1 MTRNLLQRKEAYT
14 CLPRTMKLQQISV
27 RQANW
32 RVVRTALPGPDR
44 EAFQSLG
51 ALLRLPMKQVT
62 RDRRSGV
69 SRLSLQ
75 QSVYY
80 VKTFTGRGS
89 RLKHWLGISRYRRE
103 VNNLQYFSALGL
115 STPPLVAYGHES
127 RFGLVQRAV
136 LVTAEVRAASDLEQ
150 IIQQGALYVDGVGG
164 AREILGKLARATRLL
179 HRDGFYHKDL
189 KPRNVLV
196 AREPGEFQL
205 YFFDCPSGHHPPR
218 FMLRR
223 GIVRDLAHLEDGL
236 RGHVRPVDLLYMYK
250 QYRACDKLSAQDKR
264 LARDALS
271 YYSKRRMT
279 RKRRQREERKARGD

>member
-1 MTRNLLQRKEAYT
+1 MTRNLLQRKEAHT
-14 CLPRTMKLQQISV
+14 CLPPIMKHKRASI
-27 RQANW
+27 RQADW
-32 RVVRTALPGPDR
+32 QLVRPVLPEHDR
-44 EAFQSLG
+44 KAFQSLS
-51 ALLRLPMKQVT
+51 ALLQQPMKQVT

-69 SRLSLQ
+69 SRLSL

-115 STPPLVAYGHES
+115 ATPPLAAYGHES

-136 LVTAEVRAASDLEQ
+136 LVTAEVRNAADLEQ
-150 IIQQGALYVDGVGG
+150 IIQQGALYADGVRG
-164 AREILGKLARATRLL
+164 ARQILGKLARATRLL

-196 AREPGEFQL
+196 GAVSGEVQL

-250 QYRACDKLSAQDKR
+250 QYRACDKLSAQDKK

-271 YYSKRRMT
+271 YYSQRRMT
-279 RKRRQREERKARGD
+279 RSRRRREQRKLRGG

>member
-1 MTRNLLQRKEAYT
+1 
-14 CLPRTMKLQQISV
+14 MKLQQTSV
-27 RQANW
+27 RRANW
-32 RVVRTALPGPDR
+32 QVARSAMPGPDR

-75 QSVYY
+75 LVYY

-89 RLKHWLGISRYRRE
+89 RLKHWLGISRYQRE
-103 VNNLQYFSALGL
+103 VRNLQYFNALGL
-115 STPPLVAYGHES
+115 ATPPLVAHGHQS
-127 RFGLVQRAV
+127 RCGLLQRAV
-136 LVTAEVRAASDLEQ
+136 LVTAEVQTASDLEQ
-150 IIQQGALYVDGVGG
+150 IMLRGTLYADGVSG
-164 AREILGKLARATRLL
+164 ARAILGKLARATRLL

-196 AREPGEFQL
+196 GRQLDEPQL

-236 RGHVRPVDLLYMYK
+236 RGYVRSVDLLYMYK
-250 QYRACDKLSAQDKR
+250 QYRACETLSEQDKA
-264 LARDALS
+264 LARDALA

-279 RKRRQREERKARGD
+279 RKRRLREERKQSRESG

>member
-1 MTRNLLQRKEAYT
+1 
-14 CLPRTMKLQQISV
+14 MKHKRASI
-27 RQANW
+27 RQAGW
-32 RVVRTALPGPDR
+32 QLVRPALPEQDR
-44 EAFQSLG
+44 ETFQSLG
-51 ALLRLPMKQVT
+51 DLLRLPMTQVT

-69 SRLSLQ
+69 SRLSL

-89 RLKHWLGISRYRRE
+89 RLKHWLGISRYQRE

-115 STPPLVAYGHES
+115 ATPPLVAYGHES

-136 LVTAEVRAASDLEQ
+136 LVTAEVRDASDLEQ
-150 IIQQGALYVDGVGG
+150 IIHRGALYADGVSG

-179 HRDGFYHKDL
+179 HGDGFYHKDL

-196 AREPGEFQL
+196 GRPLDEPLL

-236 RGHVRPVDLLYMYK
+236 RGHVRQADLLYMYK
-250 QYRACDKLSAQDKR
+250 QYRACDKLSAQDKK

-279 RKRRQREERKARGD
+279 RKRRQREERKARGGSHRGSPATRQ